1 MTTTK
6 KTKSFIIVFSSI
18 FIGSF
23 FVQRAILD
31 NVDWSYVQGVLLSVV
46 VSGLVA
52 AFITPLLNDA
62 NNRKQG
68 ILFLGLYVIFLV
80 AILLFSK
87 DNDFTT
93 TDLSVGEVWETKES
107 DGENFVLDFFK
118 QDSLRLIFP
127 PDQERV
133 VGYMWKGE
141 KLQMYDEEG
150 SLLFNWTVKLDQKR
164 LTILQGEDELIF
176 YKK

>member
-23 FVQRAILD
+23 FVQRIILD
-31 NVDWSYVQGVLLSVV
+31 KVDWSYVQGLLLSAV

-52 AFITPLLNDA
+52 AFITPLLKDA
-62 NNRKQG
+62 NNRKKG
-68 ILFLGLYVIFLV
+68 ILFLGLYAIFLV

-87 DNDFTT
+87 GEGFTT
-93 TDLSVGEVWETKES
+93 TDLSVGGVWATREN

-133 VGYMWKGE
+133 VGYMWKE
-141 KLQMYDEEG
+141 QKLQIYDEEG
-150 SLLFNWTVKLDQKR
+150 SLLFNWTVKLDQNR

>member
-6 KTKSFIIVFSSI
+6 KTKSFIIIFSSI

-23 FVQRAILD
+23 FIQRAILE
-31 NVDWSYVQGVLLSVV
+31 NVDWSYPQGLLLSTVI
-46 VSGLVA
+46 SGLIA
-52 AFITPLLNDA
+52 ALITPLLNDT
-62 NNRKQG
+62 NNPKRG
-68 ILFLGLYVIFLV
+68 ILFLSLYVFFLV
-80 AILLFSK
+80 VILLFSK
-87 DNDFTT
+87 DKDFTT
-93 TDLSVGEVWETKES
+93 TDLSVGDIWETKES
-107 DGENFVLDFFK
+107 DGENFMFDFFN

-133 VGYMWKGE
+133 VGYNWKGK
-141 KLQMYDEEG
+141 KLQIYDEEG
-150 SLLFNWTVKLDQKR
+150 SLLFSWSVKLEQER